1 MIVPN
6 RKSRSGMAE
15 INVTP
20 FVDVMLVLLIIFMV
34 TAPLMQEGIN
44 VDLPKVSAKSM
55 ENTEETFILTISKK
69 EEIYINSTKIPI
81 DNLAEKLSAIIK
93 TRKNKE
99 VYVKAD
105 SGARYGFVMKVLG
118 EVRLAGIVDVGLI
131 TLPPEK
137 ARK

>member
-1 MIVPN
+1 
-6 RKSRSGMAE
+6 MAE